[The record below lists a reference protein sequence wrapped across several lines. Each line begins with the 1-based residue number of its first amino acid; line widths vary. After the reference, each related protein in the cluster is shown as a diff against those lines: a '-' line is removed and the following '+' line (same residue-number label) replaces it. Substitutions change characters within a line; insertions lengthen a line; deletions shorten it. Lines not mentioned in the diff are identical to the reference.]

1 MGESIVHGM
10 VQDTE
15 EYKSLVGETAEDA
28 SQHVQ
33 DSVSGNSLTLQFEKT
48 DMWFVVSVFQLIL
61 LVMIYVKLSQV

>member
-48 DMWFVVSVFQLIL
+48 DMWFVVSVLQLIL